1 MNNKANTS
9 KSIWI
14 YSCFLVSFKY
24 IESGDSML
32 EKAKIDRINA
42 LANKKKSEG
51 LTESEAKEQTK
62 LRAEYLQAFRGNF
75 KSTIE
80 NTKVIDPEGND
91 VTPDKVKEIQKDRN
105 IRK

>member
-1 MNNKANTS
+1 MNLNTS

-14 YSCFLVSFKY
+14 YSCFLVSFMYK
-24 IESGDSML
+24 ESGDIML
-32 EKAKIDRINA
+32 DKAKIERINE

-51 LTESEAKEQTK
+51 LTDSEAKEQTK

-75 KSTIE
+75 KNTIE
-80 NTKVIDPEGND
+80 NTKIIDPEGND
-91 VTPDKVKEIQKDRN
+91 VTPDKVTEIQKNNN

>member
-1 MNNKANTS
+1 MNLNTS

-14 YSCFLVSFKY
+14 YSCFLVSFMYK
-24 IESGDSML
+24 ESGDIML
-32 EKAKIDRINA
+32 DKAKIERINE

-51 LTESEAKEQTK
+51 LTDSEAKEQTK

-75 KSTIE
+75 KNTIE
-80 NTKVIDPEGND
+80 NTKIIDPEGND
-91 VTPDKVKEIQKDRN
+91 VTPDKLKEIQKNNN